1 MTADGVYKLI
11 QRGKLNAVRLSAR
24 KTRISPDALDAYI
37 AAHQAT
43 VQEFRNRIST
53 GDSSVLRHRF
63 VEQTGKN
70 LEQWV
75 EAWKTG
81 EIADTAENGQL
92 LVQAVALR
100 ALAEE
105 DLVSAAPPESFGP
118 ED

>member
-1 MTADGVYKLI
+1 M
-11 QRGKLNAVRLSAR
+11 
-24 KTRISPDALDAYI
+24 
-37 AAHQAT
+37 
-43 VQEFRNRIST
+43 
-53 GDSSVLRHRF
+53 
-63 VEQTGKN
+63 
-70 LEQWV
+70 